1 MPKKSDFATAPRFVV
16 SYEYWFFSRSNRV
29 PHSLSK
35 NMSGEGKGRVDD
47 IVGDDGM
54 KLWGSDDEELYAD
67 DEEEGEGR

>member
-1 MPKKSDFATAPRFVV
+1 MLDWK
-16 SYEYWFFSRSNRV
+16 
-29 PHSLSK
+29 HLSHT
-35 NMSGEGKGRVDD
+35 MSAKGKGRVDD